1 MSKEV
6 LATYIGGQFE
16 GVFYRLYNSG
26 RTSAQDEQGEH
37 KIVWE
42 EIPEEVKY
50 AFNQFKWSG
59 V

>member
-1 MSKEV
+1 MTEEV
-6 LATYIGGQFE
+6 LATYVGAQFE

-26 RTSAQDEQGEH
+26 RTSAQDEHGEH

-42 EIPEEVKY
+42 EIPDEVKSV
-50 AFNQFKWSG
+50 FHQFKSAE